1 MNYQGRSNKLEHSFS
16 VIISWLRS
24 RFCEKQLTSLS
35 KLYVGKGTEEL
46 FVIFLRKS
54 ARYALTGMVVAG
66 VLCALFVISS
76 SKKHEIWHG
85 NMMERSEAG
94 GRDKT
99 IEMQI
104 ETEDG
109 KQDYTVKLRG
119 ILDCSQRILNPVISP
134 SSATMSSLQ
143 KMVG

>member
-109 KQDYTVKLRG
+109 KQD
-119 ILDCSQRILNPVISP
+119 
-134 SSATMSSLQ
+134 
-143 KMVG
+143 

>member
-76 SKKHEIWHG
+76 SKSMKIWQEI
-85 NMMERSEAG
+85 
-94 GRDKT
+94 
-99 IEMQI
+99 
-104 ETEDG
+104 
-109 KQDYTVKLRG
+109 
-119 ILDCSQRILNPVISP
+119 
-134 SSATMSSLQ
+134 
-143 KMVG
+143 

>member
-54 ARYALTGMVVAG
+54 ARYAWWSQECYVHCLLYLHQKSMRFGM
-66 VLCALFVISS
+66 
-76 SKKHEIWHG
+76 EI
-85 NMMERSEAG
+85 
-94 GRDKT
+94 
-99 IEMQI
+99 
-104 ETEDG
+104 
-109 KQDYTVKLRG
+109 
-119 ILDCSQRILNPVISP
+119 
-134 SSATMSSLQ
+134 
-143 KMVG
+143 

>member
-1 MNYQGRSNKLEHSFS
+1 MKYQGRSNKLEHSFS

-76 SKKHEIWHG
+76 SKSMRFG
-85 NMMERSEAG
+85 ME
-94 GRDKT
+94 T
-99 IEMQI
+99 
-104 ETEDG
+104 
-109 KQDYTVKLRG
+109 
-119 ILDCSQRILNPVISP
+119 
-134 SSATMSSLQ
+134 
-143 KMVG
+143 

>member
-54 ARYALTGMVVAG
+54 ARYALTG
-66 VLCALFVISS
+66 
-76 SKKHEIWHG
+76 
-85 NMMERSEAG
+85 NG
-94 GRDKT
+94 GRRSVMCIVCYIFIK
-99 IEMQI
+99 
-104 ETEDG
+104 
-109 KQDYTVKLRG
+109 K
-119 ILDCSQRILNPVISP
+119 
-134 SSATMSSLQ
+134 A
-143 KMVG
+143 